1 MSRRSTPER
10 LHEARRAATIER
22 LVGDGELRERAERL
36 VALWE
41 AQADVDGV
49 ERDSRNWE
57 AGWTWISIQ
66 RAGRADAAG
75 LAVTDSGHAERP
87 ARPRLKAWARRPS
100 RRRLR

>member
-1 MSRRSTPER
+1 MEVAMSRRSTPER

-49 ERDSRNWE
+49 ERDCRYWE

-66 RAGRADAAG
+66 RAGRAAAG
-75 LAVTDSGHAERP
+75 LAVTDSGHAERRAKP
-87 ARPRLKAWARRPS
+87 AA
-100 RRRLR
+100 